1 MPGKSFHDI
10 RTFLRITVF
19 WNSCNTFYST
29 IFEIS
34 KIERFKKVGF
44 VADEQ
49 ISSISELPQRYQ
61 IINDPVLSSWGIRF
75 TKVNNYLALYTVD
88 ENRQL
93 VIIVR
98 FLYQKSNWSFIT

>member
-1 MPGKSFHDI
+1 M
-10 RTFLRITVF
+10 
-19 WNSCNTFYST
+19 
-29 IFEIS
+29 
-34 KIERFKKVGF
+34 RFKKVGF

-61 IINDPVLSSWGIRF
+61 IINDPVLSSWEIRF

-98 FLYQKSNWSFIT
+98 FLYQKSNWSFILHHVIQPQS